1 MSRTRLNLLL
11 AARYIGF
18 FIAFLSFMFFLS
30 HPRPCCAMTDHG
42 PEDSILKENSSVES
56 DQNPATD
63 IPCPCPKID
72 VNDRIAR
79 AGLLYDLASDTI
91 VWEKNM
97 DQAFPIAS
105 LTKMMVGLLTIE
117 DIRSGKVDWDTMVRV
132 TPEAT
137 RVGGFTVSLRSGRSL
152 SVEDLLKAAL
162 ISSGNDAAF
171 LLAQFLGGTEPTF
184 VHRMN
189 RRAAELGMHATRFS
203 NPTGMPARKSCD
215 DNHSSPSDLLILCRE
230 MLKHEDLL
238 RIAGMTEALIFQGTQ
253 PIRLR
258 NHNRLVSVYD
268 EVDGF
273 KTGFTRNA
281 QYCLA
286 ATASKDGRRIISIAL
301 GVPSRDLRNRFV
313 ENMLCRYYDAMGMGM
328 LQPKTGHAV
337 ARAKDVMPRD
347 SDSSAAIVHRIRKG
361 DSLYDIAKTYG
372 CSVAQ
377 IKTWNRLR
385 GNLIRPGQ
393 QLTVYGKSQVL
404 YASATPA
411 ASASVTS
418 PDASPSVIYYT
429 VQPGDTLWR
438 ISQKYNGVSVQQLMQ
453 INNIRRARDL
463 KAGETIKIVFDIG

>member
-1 MSRTRLNLLL
+1 MGLTRLNLLL
-11 AARYIGF
+11 SERCVVF
-18 FIAFLSFMFFLS
+18 FIASISFMLFLALA
-30 HPRPCCAMTDHG
+30 RPCCALPDHAG
-42 PEDSILKENSSVES
+42 AEPTLNENPALESADSIEADL
-56 DQNPATD
+56 
-63 IPCPCPKID
+63 PCPCPQIE
-72 VNDRIAR
+72 VNNSIAR

-97 DQAFPIAS
+97 NQAFPIAS

-117 DIRSGKVDWDTMVRV
+117 DIRDNKVGWDTVVRV

-137 RVGGFTVSLRSGRSL
+137 RVGGFTVALRAGRSL
-152 SVEDLLKAAL
+152 SVEHLLKAAL

-171 LLAQFLGGTEPTF
+171 LLAQFLGGTEQNF

-189 RRAAELGMHATRFS
+189 QRAAELGMHATRFT
-203 NPTGMPARKSCD
+203 NPTGMPARRSAD

-238 RIAGMTEALIFQGTQ
+238 RIASMDEALIFQGTQ

-258 NHNRLVSVYD
+258 NHNRLVSVYA

-286 ATASKDGRRIISIAL
+286 ATANKDGRRIISIAL

-313 ENMLCRYYDAMGMGM
+313 GNMLCRYYDALGVGT
-328 LQPKTGHAV
+328 LQPKAGPPAV
-337 ARAKDVMPRD
+337 AQANVMPRD
-347 SDSSAAIVHRIRKG
+347 ASAPAVHRIRKG
-361 DSLYDIAKTYG
+361 ESLYTISKKYG
-372 CSVAQ
+372 CTVAQ
-377 IKTWNRLR
+377 IKTWNRLH
-385 GNLIRPGQ
+385 GNLIKPGQ
-393 QLTVYGKSQVL
+393 QLKIYGTSKAL
-404 YASATPA
+404 YASAAPA
-411 ASASVTS
+411 ASTSVASRGADT
-418 PDASPSVIYYT
+418 SVIYYT

-438 ISQKYNGVSVQQLMQ
+438 ISQKYNGVSVQQLMR

-463 KAGETIKIVFDIG
+463 KAGETIKIISDIG